1 LAELKIVVSIKQV
14 PDADDLRI
22 DPVTNNLV
30 REGVPA
36 VINPPDLHAIEEA
49 VRLKE
54 RYGGKTIVIT
64 MGPSQAETALR
75 EALAMGIDEAYLISD
90 RAMAGADTWATSY
103 TLSRAIQK
111 LGGADLVIFG
121 RRAVDGETEQVG
133 PQTAK
138 WLGIPVIGY
147 VSQIKSID
155 KEKIVAVRTTEF
167 DEEVVEAPIPALI
180 TVLETPNNKPRQP
193 DIMSLIKAKTTKI
206 TVWNKDDIQADPTK
220 IGLAGSPTKVI
231 KVSPPPKTRKAEII
245 DGKNDV
251 EKAAKWFLDKVFES
265 LKEEESSLK
274 EYIKPKAKVKVN
286 SEIWV
291 YIDHIGEKPNR
302 ASFEIMS
309 EARRIA
315 DLMDTSMSAVIVG
328 GEATKGIIEEVFEYG
343 ADKVYFAE
351 TKGYDLYDNEVY
363 TRALSK
369 IILKYK
375 PEAVFFPGTRNA
387 RELASTTAIEVNTGL
402 IADCTN
408 FDVDDKGVL
417 LSTRP
422 DFGGK
427 EMSTIIC
434 PRHRPVMVTVRAGVF
449 MPLPRVPGKK
459 GELVREEID
468 DLFTRLKILDYK
480 RIEKRNVLAEADIV
494 VGVGRGIKSPENI
507 KMFEEFASLL
517 GGVLGV
523 SKPLADMG
531 WYPKE
536 RQIGQTG
543 TTIRPKIYIA
553 LGISGAVQ
561 HLVGILSSRKIG
573 AINLDPSAPIFEN
586 CDFGV
591 VGDIFE
597 IVPKMA
603 ELLRN
608 EKVKGN
614 GV

>member
-1 LAELKIVVSIKQV
+1 MPELKVVVSIKQV
-14 PDADDLRI
+14 PDVDELRI

-54 RYGGKTIVIT
+54 RYGAKTIVIT
-64 MGPSQAETALR
+64 MGPPQADSALR

-103 TLSRAIQK
+103 TVSKAVQK
-111 LGGADLVIFG
+111 LGGADLILFG

-133 PQTAK
+133 PQTGK
-138 WLGIPVIGY
+138 WLGLPVIGY
-147 VSQIKSID
+147 VSEIKKLEKD
-155 KEKIVAVRTTEF
+155 KIIVTRTTEF
-167 DEEVVEAPIPALI
+167 DEEVIEAPIP
-180 TVLETPNNKPRQP
+180 TVLTMLEVANKPRQP
-193 DIMSLIKAKTTKI
+193 DILSLIKAKTAKI
-206 TVWNKDDIQADPTK
+206 TVWNKDDIKAEPDK

-231 KVSPPPKTRKAEII
+231 KVQPPPKTRKAKII
-245 DGKNDV
+245 DGRKDI
-251 EKAAKWFLDKVFES
+251 EKAAKWFLDKIFES
-265 LKEEESSLK
+265 LKEDESTLK
-274 EYIKPKAKVKVN
+274 EYVKPKPKVKVN
-286 SEIWV
+286 GEIWV

-302 ASFEIMS
+302 ASFEIMG

-315 DLMDTSMSAVIVG
+315 DLMDTSLSAVIVG
-328 GEATKGIIEEVFEYG
+328 GEATKSLIDETFEYG
-343 ADKVYFAE
+343 ADKVYFVE
-351 TKGYDLYDNEVY
+351 TKGFDRYDNEVY
-363 TRALSK
+363 TRALATVIK
-369 IILKYK
+369 KYK
-375 PEAVFFPGTRNA
+375 PEAVFFPGTKNT

-434 PRHRPVMVTVRAGVF
+434 PKHRPVMVTVRAGVF
-449 MPLPRVPGKK
+449 MPLPRVQGRK

-468 DLFTRLKILDYK
+468 DLFTRLKVLDY
-480 RIEKRNVLAEADIV
+480 RVIEKRNILAEADIV
-494 VGVGRGIKSPENI
+494 VGVGRGIRSPENI
-507 KMFEEFASLL
+507 KMAEELASLL
-517 GGVLGV
+517 GGVVGV

-536 RQIGQTG
+536 RQVGQTG
-543 TTIRPKIYIA
+543 TTIRPKVYIA
-553 LGISGAVQ
+553 LGVSGAVQ

-597 IVPKMA
+597 IVPKMV
-603 ELLRN
+603 ELLKKK
-608 EKVKGN
+608 EVS
-614 GV
+614 

>member
-1 LAELKIVVSIKQV
+1 LPELKVVVSIKQV
-14 PDADDLRI
+14 PDVDELRI

-54 RYGGKTIVIT
+54 RYGAKTIVIT
-64 MGPSQAETALR
+64 MGPPQADSALR

-103 TLSRAIQK
+103 TISKAVQK
-111 LGGADLVIFG
+111 LGGADLILFG

-133 PQTAK
+133 PQTGK
-138 WLGIPVIGY
+138 WLGLPVIGY
-147 VSQIKSID
+147 VSEIKKLEKD
-155 KEKIVAVRTTEF
+155 KIIVTRTTEF
-167 DEEVVEAPIPALI
+167 DEEVIEAPIP
-180 TVLETPNNKPRQP
+180 TVLTMLEVANKPRQP
-193 DIMSLIKAKTTKI
+193 DILSLIKAKTAKI
-206 TVWNKDDIQADPTK
+206 TVWNKDDIKAEPDK

-231 KVSPPPKTRKAEII
+231 KVQPPPKTRKAEII
-245 DGKNDV
+245 DGRKDI
-251 EKAAKWFLDKVFES
+251 EKAAKWFLDKIFES
-265 LKEEESSLK
+265 LKEDESTLK
-274 EYIKPKAKVKVN
+274 EYVKPKPKVKVN
-286 SEIWV
+286 GEIWV
-291 YIDHIGEKPNR
+291 YMDHIGEKPNR
-302 ASFEIMS
+302 ASFEIMG

-315 DLMDTSMSAVIVG
+315 DLMDTSLSAVIVG
-328 GEATKGIIEEVFEYG
+328 GEATKSLIDETFEYG
-343 ADKVYFAE
+343 ADKVYFVE
-351 TKGYDLYDNEVY
+351 TKGFDRYDNEVY
-363 TRALSK
+363 TRALATVIK
-369 IILKYK
+369 KYK
-375 PEAVFFPGTRNA
+375 PEAVFFPGTKNT

-434 PRHRPVMVTVRAGVF
+434 PKHRPVMVTVRAGVF
-449 MPLPRVPGKK
+449 MPLPRVQGRK

-468 DLFTRLKILDYK
+468 DLFTRLKVLDY
-480 RIEKRNVLAEADIV
+480 RVIEKRNILAEADIV
-494 VGVGRGIKSPENI
+494 VGVGRGIRSPENI
-507 KMFEEFASLL
+507 KMAEELASLL
-517 GGVLGV
+517 GGVVGV

-536 RQIGQTG
+536 RQVGQTG
-543 TTIRPKIYIA
+543 TTIRPKVYIA
-553 LGISGAVQ
+553 LGVSGAVQ
-561 HLVGILSSRKIG
+561 HLVGILSYRKIG

-597 IVPKMA
+597 IVPKMV
-603 ELLRN
+603 ELLKKK
-608 EKVKGN
+608 EVS
-614 GV
+614 

>member
-1 LAELKIVVSIKQV
+1 MDE
-14 PDADDLRI
+14 LRI

-36 VINPPDLHAIEEA
+36 IINPPDLHAIEEA

-54 RYGGKTIVIT
+54 RYGAKTIVIT
-64 MGPSQAETALR
+64 MGPPQADSALR

-103 TLSRAIQK
+103 TISKAVQK
-111 LGGADLVIFG
+111 LGGADLILFG

-133 PQTAK
+133 PQTGK
-138 WLGIPVIGY
+138 WLGLPVIGY
-147 VSQIKSID
+147 VSEIKKLEKD
-155 KEKIVAVRTTEF
+155 KIIVTRTTEF
-167 DEEVVEAPIPALI
+167 DEEVIEAPIP
-180 TVLETPNNKPRQP
+180 TVLTMLEVANKPRQP
-193 DIMSLIKAKTTKI
+193 DILSLIKAKTAKI
-206 TVWNKDDIQADPTK
+206 TVWNKDDIKAEPDK

-231 KVSPPPKTRKAEII
+231 KVQPPPKTRKAEII
-245 DGKNDV
+245 DGKKDI
-251 EKAAKWFLDKVFES
+251 EKAAKWFLDKIFES
-265 LKEEESSLK
+265 LKEDESTLK
-274 EYIKPKAKVKVN
+274 EYVKPKPKVKVN
-286 SEIWV
+286 GEIWV

-302 ASFEIMS
+302 ASFEIMG

-315 DLMDTSMSAVIVG
+315 DLMDTSLSAVIVG
-328 GEATKGIIEEVFEYG
+328 GEATKSLIDETFEYG
-343 ADKVYFAE
+343 ADKVYFVE
-351 TKGYDLYDNEVY
+351 TKGFDRYDNEVY
-363 TRALSK
+363 TRALATVIK
-369 IILKYK
+369 KYK
-375 PEAVFFPGTRNA
+375 PEAVFFPGTKNT

-434 PRHRPVMVTVRAGVF
+434 PKHRPVMVTVRAGVF

-459 GELVREEID
+459 GELVREEVD
-468 DLFTRLKILDYK
+468 DLFTRLKVLDY
-480 RIEKRNVLAEADIV
+480 RVIEKRNILAEADIV
-494 VGVGRGIKSPENI
+494 VGVGRGIRSPENI
-507 KMFEEFASLL
+507 KMAEELASLL
-517 GGVLGV
+517 GGVVGV

-536 RQIGQTG
+536 RQVGQTG
-543 TTIRPKIYIA
+543 TTIRPKVYIA
-553 LGISGAVQ
+553 LGVSGAVQ

-597 IVPKMA
+597 IVPKMV
-603 ELLRN
+603 ELLKKK
-608 EKVKGN
+608 EVS
-614 GV
+614 

>member
-1 LAELKIVVSIKQV
+1 MPELKIIVSIKQV

-36 VINPPDLHAIEEA
+36 IINPPDLHAIEEA

-54 RYGGKTIVIT
+54 KYGGKTIVIT
-64 MGPSQAETALR
+64 MGPSQAESALR

-111 LGGADLVIFG
+111 LGGADLIIFG
-121 RRAVDGETEQVG
+121 RRAIDGETEQVG

-138 WLGIPVIGY
+138 WLGLPVIGY
-147 VSQIKSID
+147 VSEIKSVEKD
-155 KEKIVAVRTTEF
+155 KIVVTRTTEF
-167 DEEVVEAPIPALI
+167 DEQVIEAPIPA
-180 TVLETPNNKPRQP
+180 VLTILEGPNNKPRQP
-193 DIMSLIKAKTTKI
+193 DIMSLIRAKTVKI
-206 TVWNKDDIQADPTK
+206 PTLNKDDIKADPTK

-231 KVSPPPKTRKAEII
+231 KVQPPPKTRKAEII
-245 DGKNDV
+245 DGKKDV
-251 EKAAKWFLDKVFES
+251 EKAAEWFLNKIFEA
-265 LKEEESSLK
+265 LKEEESTLK
-274 EYIKPKAKVKVN
+274 EYTKPKAKVKVN

-291 YIDHIGEKPNR
+291 YVDHIETKPNR
-302 ASFEIMS
+302 ASYEIMS

-315 DLMDTSMSAVIVG
+315 DLMGTSLAAAIIG
-328 GEATKGIIEEVFEYG
+328 GEGVKSLIDESFEYG

-351 TKGYDLYDNEVY
+351 TKGYDRYDNEIY

-369 IILKYK
+369 LIKKYK
-375 PEAVFFPGTRNA
+375 PEVLFFPGTRNA
-387 RELASTTAIEVNTGL
+387 RELAATTAIEVNTGL
-402 IADCTN
+402 AADCTS

-417 LSTRP
+417 LATRP

-434 PRHRPVMVTVRAGVF
+434 PKSKPFMITTRAGVF
-449 MPLPRVPGKK
+449 MPLPKVPGRK

-468 DLFTRLKILDYK
+468 DLFTRLKVLDY
-480 RIEKRNVLAEADIV
+480 RILEKRNILTESDIV
-494 VGVGRGIKSPENI
+494 IGVGRGIKSPENI
-507 KMFEEFASLL
+507 KLAEEFASLL
-517 GGVLGV
+517 GGVVGV

-531 WYPKE
+531 WYPKD

-543 TTIRPKIYIA
+543 TTIRPKVYIA

-573 AINLDPSAPIFEN
+573 AINLDPNASIFEN

-591 VGDIFE
+591 IGDIFE
-597 IVPKMA
+597 IVPKMI
-603 ELLRN
+603 EILK
-608 EKVKGN
+608 KVR
-614 GV
+614 

>member
-1 LAELKIVVSIKQV
+1 MPELKVVVSIKQV
-14 PDADDLRI
+14 PDVDELRI

-54 RYGGKTIVIT
+54 RYGAKTIVIT
-64 MGPSQAETALR
+64 MGPPQADSALR

-103 TLSRAIQK
+103 TISKAVQK
-111 LGGADLVIFG
+111 LGGADLILFG

-133 PQTAK
+133 PQTGK
-138 WLGIPVIGY
+138 WLGLPVIGY
-147 VSQIKSID
+147 VSEIKSLEKD
-155 KEKIVAVRTTEF
+155 KIVVTRTTEF
-167 DEEVVEAPIPALI
+167 DEEVIEAPVPV
-180 TVLETPNNKPRQP
+180 VLTILEVANKPRQP
-193 DIMSLIKAKTTKI
+193 DILSLIKAKTAKV
-206 TVWNKDDIQADPTK
+206 TVWNKDDIKAEPNK

-231 KVSPPPKTRKAEII
+231 KVQPPPKTRKAEII
-245 DGKNDV
+245 DGKKDV
-251 EKAAKWFLDKVFES
+251 EKAAKWFLDKIFES
-265 LKEEESSLK
+265 LKEDESTLK
-274 EYIKPKAKVKVN
+274 EYVKPKPKVKVN
-286 SEIWV
+286 GEIWV

-302 ASFEIMS
+302 ASFEIMG

-315 DLMDTSMSAVIVG
+315 DLMDTSLSAVMVG
-328 GEATKGIIEEVFEYG
+328 GEATKSLIEETFEYG
-343 ADKVYFAE
+343 ADKVYFVE
-351 TKGYDLYDNEVY
+351 TKGFDRYDNEVY
-363 TRALSK
+363 TRALAK
-369 IILKYK
+369 VIKKYK
-375 PEAVFFPGTRNA
+375 PEAVFFPGTKNA
-387 RELASTTAIEVNTGL
+387 RELASTTAIEVDTGL

-449 MPLPRVPGKK
+449 MPLPRVPGRK
-459 GELVREEID
+459 GELAREEID
-468 DLFTRLKILDYK
+468 DLFTRLKVLDY
-480 RIEKRNVLAEADIV
+480 RVIEKRNILAEADIV
-494 VGVGRGIKSPENI
+494 IGVGRGIRSPENI
-507 KMFEEFASLL
+507 KMAEELASLL
-517 GGVLGV
+517 GGVVGV

-531 WYPKE
+531 WYPKD
-536 RQIGQTG
+536 RQVGQTG
-543 TTIRPKIYIA
+543 TTIRPKVYIA

-597 IVPKMA
+597 ILPKMM
-603 ELLRN
+603 ELLKKK
-608 EKVKGN
+608 EVS
-614 GV
+614 

>member
-1 LAELKIVVSIKQV
+1 MPELKVVVSIKQV
-14 PDADDLRI
+14 PDVDELRI

-54 RYGGKTIVIT
+54 RYGAKTIVIT
-64 MGPSQAETALR
+64 MGPPQADSALR

-103 TLSRAIQK
+103 TISKAVQK
-111 LGGADLVIFG
+111 LGGADLILFG

-133 PQTAK
+133 PQTGK
-138 WLGIPVIGY
+138 WLGLPVIGY
-147 VSQIKSID
+147 VSKIKKLEKD
-155 KEKIVAVRTTEF
+155 KIIVTRTTEF
-167 DEEVVEAPIPALI
+167 DEEVIEAPIP
-180 TVLETPNNKPRQP
+180 TVLTMLEVANKPRQP
-193 DIMSLIKAKTTKI
+193 DILSLIKAKTAKI
-206 TVWNKDDIQADPTK
+206 TVWNKDDIKAEPDK

-231 KVSPPPKTRKAEII
+231 KVQPPPKTRKAEII
-245 DGKNDV
+245 DGRKDI
-251 EKAAKWFLDKVFES
+251 EKAAKWFLDKIFES
-265 LKEEESSLK
+265 LKEDESTLK
-274 EYIKPKAKVKVN
+274 EYVKPKPKVKVN
-286 SEIWV
+286 GEIWV

-302 ASFEIMS
+302 ASFEIMG

-315 DLMDTSMSAVIVG
+315 DLMDTSLSAVIVG
-328 GEATKGIIEEVFEYG
+328 GEATKSLIDETFEYG
-343 ADKVYFAE
+343 ADKVYFVE
-351 TKGYDLYDNEVY
+351 TKGFDRYDNEVY
-363 TRALSK
+363 TRALATVIK
-369 IILKYK
+369 KYK
-375 PEAVFFPGTRNA
+375 PEAVFFPGTKNT

-434 PRHRPVMVTVRAGVF
+434 PKHRPVMVTVRAGVF
-449 MPLPRVPGKK
+449 MPLPRVPGRK

-468 DLFTRLKILDYK
+468 DLFTRLKVLDY
-480 RIEKRNVLAEADIV
+480 RVIEKRNILAEADIV
-494 VGVGRGIKSPENI
+494 VGVGRGIRSPENI
-507 KMFEEFASLL
+507 KMAEELASLL
-517 GGVLGV
+517 GGVVGV

-536 RQIGQTG
+536 RQVGQTG
-543 TTIRPKIYIA
+543 TTIRPKVYIA
-553 LGISGAVQ
+553 LGVSGAVQ

-597 IVPKMA
+597 IVPKMV
-603 ELLRN
+603 ELLKKK
-608 EKVKGN
+608 EVS
-614 GV
+614 

>member
-1 LAELKIVVSIKQV
+1 LPELKVVVSIKQV
-14 PDADDLRI
+14 PDVDELRI

-54 RYGGKTIVIT
+54 RYGAKTIVIT
-64 MGPSQAETALR
+64 MGPPQADSALR

-103 TLSRAIQK
+103 TISKAVQK
-111 LGGADLVIFG
+111 LGGADLILFG

-133 PQTAK
+133 PQTGK
-138 WLGIPVIGY
+138 WLGLPVIGY
-147 VSQIKSID
+147 VSEIKKLEKD
-155 KEKIVAVRTTEF
+155 KIIVTRTTEF
-167 DEEVVEAPIPALI
+167 DEEVIEAPIP
-180 TVLETPNNKPRQP
+180 TVLTMLEVANKPRQP
-193 DIMSLIKAKTTKI
+193 DILSLIKAKTAKI
-206 TVWNKDDIQADPTK
+206 TVWNKDDIKAEPDK

-231 KVSPPPKTRKAEII
+231 KVQPPPKTRKAEII
-245 DGKNDV
+245 DGRKDI
-251 EKAAKWFLDKVFES
+251 EKAAKWFLDKIFES
-265 LKEEESSLK
+265 LKEDESTLK
-274 EYIKPKAKVKVN
+274 EYVKPKPKVKVN
-286 SEIWV
+286 GEIWV

-302 ASFEIMS
+302 ASFEIMG

-315 DLMDTSMSAVIVG
+315 DLMDTSLSAVIVG
-328 GEATKGIIEEVFEYG
+328 GEATKSLIDETFEYG
-343 ADKVYFAE
+343 ADKVYFVE
-351 TKGYDLYDNEVY
+351 TKGFDRYDNEVY
-363 TRALSK
+363 TRALATVIK
-369 IILKYK
+369 KYK
-375 PEAVFFPGTRNA
+375 PEAVFFPGTKNT

-434 PRHRPVMVTVRAGVF
+434 PKHRPVMVTVRAGVF
-449 MPLPRVPGKK
+449 MPLPRVPGRK

-468 DLFTRLKILDYK
+468 DLFTRLKVLDY
-480 RIEKRNVLAEADIV
+480 RVIEKRNILAEADIV
-494 VGVGRGIKSPENI
+494 VGVGRGIRSPENI
-507 KMFEEFASLL
+507 KMAEELASLL
-517 GGVLGV
+517 GGVVGV

-536 RQIGQTG
+536 RQVGQTG
-543 TTIRPKIYIA
+543 TTIRPKVYIA
-553 LGISGAVQ
+553 LGVSGAVQ

-597 IVPKMA
+597 IVPKMV
-603 ELLRN
+603 ELLKKK
-608 EKVKGN
+608 EVS
-614 GV
+614 

>member
-1 LAELKIVVSIKQV
+1 MPELKVVVSIKQV
-14 PDADDLRI
+14 PDVDELRI

-54 RYGGKTIVIT
+54 RYGAKTIVIT
-64 MGPSQAETALR
+64 MGPPQADSALR

-103 TLSRAIQK
+103 TVSKAVQK
-111 LGGADLVIFG
+111 LGGADLILFG

-133 PQTAK
+133 PQTGK
-138 WLGIPVIGY
+138 WLGLPVIGY
-147 VSQIKSID
+147 VSEIKKLEKD
-155 KEKIVAVRTTEF
+155 KIIVTRTTEF
-167 DEEVVEAPIPALI
+167 DEEVIEAPIP
-180 TVLETPNNKPRQP
+180 TVLTMLEVANKPRQP
-193 DIMSLIKAKTTKI
+193 DILSLIKAKTAKI
-206 TVWNKDDIQADPTK
+206 TVWNKDDIKAEPDK

-231 KVSPPPKTRKAEII
+231 KVQPPPKTRKAEII
-245 DGKNDV
+245 DGRKDI
-251 EKAAKWFLDKVFES
+251 EKAAKWFLDKIFES
-265 LKEEESSLK
+265 LKEDESTLK
-274 EYIKPKAKVKVN
+274 EYVKPKPKVKVN
-286 SEIWV
+286 GEIWV

-302 ASFEIMS
+302 ASFEIMG

-315 DLMDTSMSAVIVG
+315 DLMDTSLSAVIVG
-328 GEATKGIIEEVFEYG
+328 GEATKSLIDETFEYG
-343 ADKVYFAE
+343 ADKVYFVE
-351 TKGYDLYDNEVY
+351 TKGFDRYDNEVY
-363 TRALSK
+363 TRALATVIK
-369 IILKYK
+369 KYK
-375 PEAVFFPGTRNA
+375 PEAVFFPGTKNT

-434 PRHRPVMVTVRAGVF
+434 PKHRPVMVTVRAGVF
-449 MPLPRVPGKK
+449 MPLPRVPGRK

-468 DLFTRLKILDYK
+468 DLFTRLKVLDY
-480 RIEKRNVLAEADIV
+480 RVIEKRNILAEADIV
-494 VGVGRGIKSPENI
+494 VGVGRGIRSPENI
-507 KMFEEFASLL
+507 KMAEELASLL
-517 GGVLGV
+517 GGVVGV

-536 RQIGQTG
+536 RQVGQTG
-543 TTIRPKIYIA
+543 TTIRPKVYIA
-553 LGISGAVQ
+553 LGVSGAVQ

-597 IVPKMA
+597 IVPKMV
-603 ELLRN
+603 ELLKKK
-608 EKVKGN
+608 EVS
-614 GV
+614 

>member
-1 LAELKIVVSIKQV
+1 MPEVRLPELKIVVSIKQV
-14 PDADDLRI
+14 PDTDDLRI

-36 VINPPDLHAIEEA
+36 VVNPPDLHAIEEA

-54 RYGGKTIVIT
+54 RYGGKTIVLT
-64 MGPSQAETALR
+64 MGPPQAESALR
-75 EALAMGIDEAYLISD
+75 EALAMGIDEAYLITD

-103 TLSRAIQK
+103 TIAKAIQK
-111 LGGADLVIFG
+111 LGGADLIIFG

-133 PQTAK
+133 PQTGK
-138 WLGIPVIGY
+138 WLGLPVIGY
-147 VSQIKSID
+147 VSEIKSVEKD
-155 KEKIVAVRTTEF
+155 KIVVVRTTEF
-167 DEEVVEAPIPALI
+167 DEEVIEAPLPAVI
-180 TVLETPNNKPRQP
+180 TILETANKPRQP
-193 DIMSLIKAKTTKI
+193 DIMSLIRAKTAKVTW
-206 TVWNKDDIQADPTK
+206 WNKDDIKAEPDK

-231 KVSPPPKTRKAEII
+231 KVQPPPKTRKAEII
-245 DGKNDV
+245 DGKKDV
-251 EKAAKWFLDKVFES
+251 EKAAKWFLDKVFEA
-265 LKEEESSLK
+265 LKEEQSTLK
-274 EYIKPKAKVKVN
+274 EYVKPKPKVKVN
-286 SEIWV
+286 SEVWV
-291 YIDHIGEKPNR
+291 YIDHIGDKPNR
-302 ASFEIMS
+302 ASYEIMS

-315 DLMDTSMSAVIVG
+315 DLMDTSLSAAIVG
-328 GEATKGIIEEVFEYG
+328 GEGSKALIDEAFEYG

-351 TKGYDLYDNEVY
+351 VKGFDRYDNEVY

-369 IILKYK
+369 LIKKYK

-387 RELASTTAIEVNTGL
+387 RELASITAIEVNTGL

-434 PRHRPVMVTVRAGVF
+434 PKHRPIMVTVRAGVF
-449 MPLPRVPGKK
+449 MPLPRMPGRK
-459 GELVREEID
+459 GEVVREEID
-468 DLFTRLKILDYK
+468 DLFTRLKVLDYK
-480 RIEKRNVLAEADIV
+480 LIEKRNVLTEADIV

-507 KMFEEFASLL
+507 KMAEELASLL
-517 GGVLGV
+517 GGVVGV

-531 WYPKE
+531 WYPKD
-536 RQIGQTG
+536 RQVGQTG
-543 TTIRPKIYIA
+543 TTIRPKVYIA

-561 HLVGILSSRKIG
+561 HLVGIMSSKKIG

-597 IVPKMA
+597 IVPKMI
-603 ELLRN
+603 EFLKN
-608 EKVKGN
+608 KQVS
-614 GV
+614 

>member
-1 LAELKIVVSIKQV
+1 MAELKIVVSIKQV

-111 LGGADLVIFG
+111 LGGADLVVFG

-245 DGKNDV
+245 DGKKDV
-251 EKAAKWFLDKVFES
+251 EKAAKWFLDKIFES

-274 EYIKPKAKVKVN
+274 EYTKPKAKVKVN

-328 GEATKGIIEEVFEYG
+328 GEATKGIIQEVFEYG
-343 ADKVYFAE
+343 ADKVYLAE
-351 TKGYDLYDNEVY
+351 TKGYDLYDNEIY

-369 IILKYK
+369 MILKYK

-531 WYPKE
+531 WYPKD

-543 TTIRPKIYIA
+543 TTIRPKVYIA

-591 VGDIFE
+591 IGDIFE

-608 EKVKGN
+608 ERGKGN

>member
-1 LAELKIVVSIKQV
+1 LPELKVVVSIKQV
-14 PDADDLRI
+14 PDVDELRI

-54 RYGGKTIVIT
+54 RYGAKTIVIT
-64 MGPSQAETALR
+64 MGPPQADSALR

-103 TLSRAIQK
+103 TVSKAVQK
-111 LGGADLVIFG
+111 LGGADLILFG

-133 PQTAK
+133 PQTGK
-138 WLGIPVIGY
+138 WLGLPVIGY
-147 VSQIKSID
+147 VSEIKKLEKD
-155 KEKIVAVRTTEF
+155 KIIVTRTTEF
-167 DEEVVEAPIPALI
+167 DEEVIEAPIP
-180 TVLETPNNKPRQP
+180 TVLTMLEVANKPRQP
-193 DIMSLIKAKTTKI
+193 DILSLIKAKTAKI
-206 TVWNKDDIQADPTK
+206 TVWNKDDIKAEPDK

-231 KVSPPPKTRKAEII
+231 KVQPPPKTRKAEII
-245 DGKNDV
+245 DGRKDI
-251 EKAAKWFLDKVFES
+251 EKAAKWFLDKIFES
-265 LKEEESSLK
+265 LKEDESTLK
-274 EYIKPKAKVKVN
+274 EYVKPKPKVKVN
-286 SEIWV
+286 GEIWV

-302 ASFEIMS
+302 ASFEIMG

-315 DLMDTSMSAVIVG
+315 DLMDTSLSAVIVG
-328 GEATKGIIEEVFEYG
+328 GEATKSLIDETFEYG
-343 ADKVYFAE
+343 ADKVYFVE
-351 TKGYDLYDNEVY
+351 TKGFDRYDNEVY
-363 TRALSK
+363 TRALATVIK
-369 IILKYK
+369 KYK
-375 PEAVFFPGTRNA
+375 PEAVFFPGTKNT

-434 PRHRPVMVTVRAGVF
+434 PKHRPVMVTVRAGVF
-449 MPLPRVPGKK
+449 MPLPRVQGRK

-468 DLFTRLKILDYK
+468 DLFTRLKVLDY
-480 RIEKRNVLAEADIV
+480 RVIEKRNILAEADIV
-494 VGVGRGIKSPENI
+494 VGVGRGIRSPENI
-507 KMFEEFASLL
+507 KMAEELASLL
-517 GGVLGV
+517 GGVVGV

-536 RQIGQTG
+536 RQVGQTG
-543 TTIRPKIYIA
+543 TTIRPKVYIA
-553 LGISGAVQ
+553 LGVSGAVQ

-597 IVPKMA
+597 IVPKMV
-603 ELLRN
+603 ELLKKK
-608 EKVKGN
+608 EVS
-614 GV
+614 

>member
-1 LAELKIVVSIKQV
+1 MPELKVVVSIKQV
-14 PDADDLRI
+14 PDVDELRI

-54 RYGGKTIVIT
+54 RYGAKTIVIT
-64 MGPSQAETALR
+64 MGPPQADSALR

-103 TLSRAIQK
+103 TISKAVQK
-111 LGGADLVIFG
+111 LGGADLILFG

-133 PQTAK
+133 PQTGK
-138 WLGIPVIGY
+138 WLGLPVIGY
-147 VSQIKSID
+147 VSEIKKLEKD
-155 KEKIVAVRTTEF
+155 KIIVTRTTEF
-167 DEEVVEAPIPALI
+167 DEEVIEAPIP
-180 TVLETPNNKPRQP
+180 TVLTMLEVANKPRQP
-193 DIMSLIKAKTTKI
+193 DILSLIKAKTAKI
-206 TVWNKDDIQADPTK
+206 TVWNKDDIKAEPDK

-231 KVSPPPKTRKAEII
+231 KVQPPPKTRKAEII
-245 DGKNDV
+245 DGRKDI
-251 EKAAKWFLDKVFES
+251 EKAAKWFLDKIFES
-265 LKEEESSLK
+265 LKEDESTLK
-274 EYIKPKAKVKVN
+274 EYVKPKPKVKVN
-286 SEIWV
+286 GEIWV

-302 ASFEIMS
+302 ASFEIMG

-315 DLMDTSMSAVIVG
+315 DLMDTSLSAVIVG
-328 GEATKGIIEEVFEYG
+328 GEATKSLIDETFEYG
-343 ADKVYFAE
+343 ADKVYFVE
-351 TKGYDLYDNEVY
+351 TKGFDRYDNEVY
-363 TRALSK
+363 TRALATVIK
-369 IILKYK
+369 KYK
-375 PEAVFFPGTRNA
+375 PEAVFFPGTRNT

-434 PRHRPVMVTVRAGVF
+434 PKHRPVMVTVRAGVF
-449 MPLPRVPGKK
+449 MPLPRVPGRK

-468 DLFTRLKILDYK
+468 DLFTRLKVLDY
-480 RIEKRNVLAEADIV
+480 RVIEKRNILAEADIV
-494 VGVGRGIKSPENI
+494 VGVGRGIRSPENI
-507 KMFEEFASLL
+507 KMAEELASLL
-517 GGVLGV
+517 GGVVGV

-536 RQIGQTG
+536 RQVGQTG
-543 TTIRPKIYIA
+543 TTIRPKVYIA
-553 LGISGAVQ
+553 LGVSGAVQ

-597 IVPKMA
+597 IVPKMV
-603 ELLRN
+603 ELLKKK
-608 EKVKGN
+608 EVS
-614 GV
+614 